1 MARPHARIA
10 GMDASQ
16 VHCAQRS
23 ELIDAIAARA
33 LSRLRMAHP
42 ERAERL
48 AQADVA
54 ARLRPVAIASD
65 FAIDTLVRQG
75 ALLDALLDDDGARPP
90 VEPVLSPEHRTDW
103 PALLRRYRAAGST
116 RLIWRDVHGLDD
128 VDATLAGSTHLAER
142 CLQLALE
149 ALEAEFA
156 QRHGV
161 MRDSDGNVQRLVV
174 FGLGKLGGGELNFSS
189 DVDLVYTY
197 EHDGSSDGAR
207 PLEAEH
213 YFARLGQQLAK
224 LLDELTV
231 DGFCHRVDLRLRP
244 YGNAGRVAWSFTAME
259 QYFQREGRDWERYAW
274 QKARPVAGDIDAGE
288 RFLEGLRPF
297 VYRRYLDFGALDGL
311 RGMKAAISAEVA
323 RKELADDI
331 KRGPG
336 GIREIEFL
344 VQALQLIYGG
354 REPALRDRRLLPSLQ
369 ALVDARQMGAD
380 AGVTLA
386 HAYRFLR
393 RLENRLQMLRDA
405 QTHALPD
412 SPDDRARIAAAL
424 DFDDWHALRDA
435 LDAQRALVTSEFEAL
450 LAPRRKRHA
459 PSALTAYWRAL
470 PDGGDNAVLA
480 DAGFVEAGNAD
491 ALLRDFARAPG
502 VRGLSDSAR
511 GRLDR
516 VMPSLLQAAAASS
529 EPMLALKRL
538 LALLHNV
545 LRRSAY
551 LALLD
556 EQPVAL
562 ARLVEVVS
570 HSALLAE
577 RLAAYP
583 LLLDELLD
591 ARVAGPLPGRD
602 ELHAACAAVAE
613 GEDDDAEAVLQALNE
628 VRQALSFRIAMALRD
643 GRQSAMECACQLAWL
658 ADGVVLR
665 VLRLAEHEVAAAHGR
680 VPGARFAVIGYGSLG
695 GEELGF
701 GSDLDL
707 VFLYDAPGGEHAHS
721 DGARPLEATRWFARV
736 AQKVVALLGA
746 VTGAGRLYDV
756 DVRLRPDGAK
766 GLLVSS
772 LASYRDYQRDRAWT
786 WEHQA
791 LVRARFVAGDETLG
805 EDFEA
810 VRTQTLSRPRD
821 AQAVCGDVVAMRRR
835 MRAELDRSDAATFD
849 LKQGGGGL
857 VDLEFLLQYA
867 VLAHSS
873 QHAKWLAPRN
883 TPALIAATAADGWL
897 DAAQAQALTAA
908 HAVLLERGLACTLD
922 RRPRRLPVD
931 EAIAQA
937 RASITAAARGRG
949 LEFDAPA

>member
-1 MARPHARIA
+1 
-10 GMDASQ
+10 MDASD
-16 VHCAQRS
+16 VGTASHAP
-23 ELIDAIAARA
+23 LIDAAAARA

-42 ERAERL
+42 DRAQRL
-48 AQADVA
+48 ARPEAV
-54 ARLRPVAIASD
+54 ARLSRVAIASD

-75 ALLDALLDDDGARPP
+75 ALLDALLDDDGAQPP
-90 VEPVLSPEHRTDW
+90 AEPVLSPEHRTDW

-116 RLIWRDVHGLDD
+116 RLVWRDVFGLDD

-142 CLQLALE
+142 CLQLALD
-149 ALEAEFA
+149 ALQADFA

-161 MRDSDGNVQRLVV
+161 VRDRDGNVQHLVV

-189 DVDLVYTY
+189 DVDLVYAY
-197 EHDGSSDGAR
+197 EHDGASDGAR
-207 PLEAEH
+207 PLDAEH

-288 RFLEGLRPF
+288 RFLEALRPF

-311 RGMKAAISAEVA
+311 RSMKAAISAEVA

-354 REPALRDRRLLPSLQ
+354 REPSLRDRRLLPSLQ
-369 ALVDARQMGAD
+369 ALTDARQMTGEAGA
-380 AGVTLA
+380 ALA
-386 HAYRFLR
+386 DAYRFLR
-393 RLENRLQMLRDA
+393 LLENRLQMLRDA
-405 QTHALPD
+405 QTHALPE
-412 SPDDRARIAAAL
+412 SPDDRARIAVALDHDDWAAL
-424 DFDDWHALRDA
+424 RTA
-435 LDAQRALVTSEFEAL
+435 LDAQRAVVNAEFEAL
-450 LAPRRKRHA
+450 LAPRRKRNA
-459 PSALTAYWRAL
+459 PDALTAYWRAL
-470 PDGGDNAVLA
+470 PEGGDSTVLA
-480 DAGFVEAGNAD
+480 DGR
-491 ALLRDFARAPG
+491 LR
-502 VRGLSDSAR
+502 R
-511 GRLDR
+511 GRQR
-516 VMPSLLQAAAASS
+516 RRAAARPGPQPRRARTVRQRTRAGSTASCRRCCK
-529 EPMLALKRL
+529 PP
-538 LALLHNV
+538 
-545 LRRSAY
+545 LRRANRCSRSSACS
-551 LALLD
+551 ACCTTCCAAAHTWRCSTNN
-556 EQPVAL
+556 PWRWRGWSRWSRT
-562 ARLVEVVS
+562 ARCWPNGW
-570 HSALLAE
+570 
-577 RLAAYP
+577 RRIR

-643 GRQSAMECACQLAWL
+643 GRQSAMESACQLAWL
-658 ADGVVLR
+658 ADGVVMR

-680 VPGARFAVIGYGSLG
+680 VPDARFAVIGYGSLG

-772 LASYRDYQRDRAWT
+772 LASYRDYQRERAWT

-791 LVRARFVAGDETLG
+791 LVRARFVAGDASLG
-805 EDFEA
+805 HDFEA
-810 VRTQTLSRPRD
+810 VRDPH
-821 AQAVCGDVVAMRRR
+821 AVAPARHPVGVRRR
-835 MRAELDRSDAATFD
+835 GGDA
-849 LKQGGGGL
+849 
-857 VDLEFLLQYA
+857 
-867 VLAHSS
+867 
-873 QHAKWLAPRN
+873 P
-883 TPALIAATAADGWL
+883 
-897 DAAQAQALTAA
+897 A
-908 HAVLLERGLACTLD
+908 HARRTRPQRRGGIRPQAGRGRAGRPGIPAAV
-922 RRPRRLPVD
+922 RR
-931 EAIAQA
+931 A
-937 RASITAAARGRG
+937 RALVAARGVAGAAQHARADRRHRRRRLARG
-949 LEFDAPA
+949 GRSAGAHRRPCGAIGTRPGLHAGPAHAPVAHR